1 MRMSLTRLILIALT
15 TLLLAACG
23 GGGGGGFQEA
33 NGPTITLEAPS
44 TLPAQPLNDW
54 AGYYEL
60 TGFEYHG
67 EIIATVRDGGGRAPT
82 ETPVHFTVKGD
93 PNKVHGAL
101 YTPDE
106 TESVEICDD
115 AGNCQER
122 DLMKPLWGYSQAT
135 VGGTARMSY
144 VAWNRAGTVTIEA
157 TFQDP
162 ATGQTATVSREIRIG
177 GSVDTGL
184 PSTLTTSVEDGPVY
198 ITGQGRND
206 RATIVANL
214 RDANGQPV
222 VAPADSANNLRA
234 EIVGDSLGSRLVGAN
249 GAQGTNV
256 TTRSIGSTGRA
267 EIPMLAGTA
276 AGTVKIRL
284 TADGADNNVD
294 NGIQQA
300 ITHDLTV
307 LIQDGRAASVTLT
320 GPYVD
325 AIRNNQSQIELAEGE
340 TLDNGTYSRILTA
353 VVQDREGNPVP
364 NATVRFGLIDS
375 PIAGFPSESAGQ
387 FVLSGTRGN
396 PTEGG
401 DRFDQ
406 EDGVAL
412 IDGVALGGGATARAR
427 QGDQLILYPNEQG
440 DAREMTSRRSVD
452 LILDNSRLLV
462 QGLFPAG
469 QDVGANIPWT
479 IGRAQYGNI
488 IATATTDQFGVASTL
503 MTYPVARVGQ
513 NAIVTAE
520 AVESG
525 ATTVF
530 AASYAGIR
538 ALQMTSSHTEV
549 TGNGTTSV
557 TMCVRDANDVPLPN
571 YTISVGGLGG
581 NVVVNTT
588 GEFDTG
594 NQPVVTGANG
604 CATFSIVAQL
614 PPGAEDVTLLF
625 SVGQEESEQ
634 IEVTVKATEV
644 EIFTSIESATGTGT
658 DCTADPVTGS
668 MTAIVTATFYDA
680 QGVPVAGAPVSA
692 TMEQATSITVDP
704 SVTNDEGQTTVTAG
718 YPAQS
723 GTVSLEISTTGGN
736 STTVTLPGC
745 T

>member
-1 MRMSLTRLILIALT
+1 MRMSLTRLF
-15 TLLLAACG
+15 TLFFITVLLAACG
-23 GGGGGGFQEA
+23 GGGGGGFQEGS
-33 NGPTITLEAPS
+33 GPTITLSVPD
-44 TLPAQPLNDW
+44 TLPAQPLDDW

-82 ETPVHFTVKGD
+82 DTPVHFVVKGD

-106 TESVEICDD
+106 TESVEICND
-115 AGNCQER
+115 AGVCEDR
-122 DLMKPLWGYSQAT
+122 DVMKPLWGYSQET

-177 GSVDTGL
+177 GAVDTGL
-184 PSTLTTSVEDGPVY
+184 PHTLTTSVEGGPVY
-198 ITGQGRND
+198 ITGQGKND

-222 VAPADSANNLRA
+222 VAPADNANNLRA
-234 EIVGDSLGSRLVGAN
+234 EIVGESLGARLVGADGVEN
-249 GAQGTNV
+249 TNV
-256 TTRSIGSTGRA
+256 ATRSIGSTGRA
-267 EIPMLAGTA
+267 EIPMLSGTA

-284 TADGADNNVD
+284 TADAADNNID

-300 ITHDLTV
+300 VTHDLTV
-307 LIQDGRAASVTLT
+307 LIQDGRAATVSLT

-340 TLDNGTYSRILTA
+340 TLDNGTYSRILSA

-396 PTEGG
+396 PAEGG

-406 EDGVAL
+406 EDGIAL
-412 IDGVALGGGATARAR
+412 IGGVSLGDGVTARAR

-452 LILDNSRLLV
+452 LLLDDSRLLV
-462 QGLFPAG
+462 QGTFPAG
-469 QDVGANIPWT
+469 QDAGANIPWT

-488 IATATTDQFGVASTL
+488 IATVTTDQFGVASTL

-513 NAIVTAE
+513 NAIITTE

-525 ATTVF
+525 TTTVLE
-530 AASYAGIR
+530 ASYAGIR
-538 ALQMTSSHTEV
+538 ALQMTSSHT
-549 TGNGTTSV
+549 
-557 TMCVRDANDVPLPN
+557 
-571 YTISVGGLGG
+571 
-581 NVVVNTT
+581 
-588 GEFDTG
+588 
-594 NQPVVTGANG
+594 
-604 CATFSIVAQL
+604 
-614 PPGAEDVTLLF
+614 
-625 SVGQEESEQ
+625 
-634 IEVTVKATEV
+634 
-644 EIFTSIESATGTGT
+644 
-658 DCTADPVTGS
+658 
-668 MTAIVTATFYDA
+668 
-680 QGVPVAGAPVSA
+680 
-692 TMEQATSITVDP
+692 
-704 SVTNDEGQTTVTAG
+704 
-718 YPAQS
+718 
-723 GTVSLEISTTGGN
+723 
-736 STTVTLPGC
+736 
-745 T
+745 